1 MLSDCFSKNLEN
13 YLLQVTTPES
23 PLLAQLRQETLKTSP
38 VARMLCGP
46 IEGQLL
52 AMLIQL
58 SGAKRVLEIGT
69 FTGYSALYMAGA
81 LPLDGT
87 IDTLEIRADHGEFA
101 KKYFEKSQDKHKITL
116 HLGEAMKT
124 LPTLP
129 GPYDFVFIDA
139 DKANYVRYYD
149 EVLPKLIPGGL
160 IVVDNAL
167 WRGEVI
173 SPQSK
178 EALSIDA
185 LNQKASCDQ
194 HVQTVMLT
202 VRDGMLLIR
211 KNR

>member
-81 LPLDGT
+81 LP
-87 IDTLEIRADHGEFA
+87 IDRASFD
-101 KKYFEKSQDKHKITL
+101 
-116 HLGEAMKT
+116 
-124 LPTLP
+124 
-129 GPYDFVFIDA
+129 
-139 DKANYVRYYD
+139 
-149 EVLPKLIPGGL
+149 
-160 IVVDNAL
+160 
-167 WRGEVI
+167 
-173 SPQSK
+173 
-178 EALSIDA
+178 
-185 LNQKASCDQ
+185 
-194 HVQTVMLT
+194 
-202 VRDGMLLIR
+202 
-211 KNR
+211 